1 MIYFSD
7 DNIVLRLMDDKS
19 KEYQTIVISLETL
32 DRYKA
37 AEKSAQVEIES
48 ALFTAFQKVLKQRS
62 RR

>member
-1 MIYFSD
+1 
-7 DNIVLRLMDDKS
+7 MDDKS